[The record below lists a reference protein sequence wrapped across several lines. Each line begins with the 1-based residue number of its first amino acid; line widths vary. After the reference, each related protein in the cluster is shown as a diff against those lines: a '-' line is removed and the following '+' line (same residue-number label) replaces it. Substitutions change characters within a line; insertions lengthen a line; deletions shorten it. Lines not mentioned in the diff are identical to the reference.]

1 VDIVVTDNQEQERFE
16 AHVDGELAG
25 YAQYK
30 QRPDGIALT
39 HFETLPA
46 YGGRGVASTLAREA
60 IARVR
65 DSDAQVIPLC
75 EFAVSYIREH
85 PEYVDL
91 VVERYRGEVT
101 A

>member
-1 VDIVVTDNQEQERFE
+1 MDIAVTDNQAQERFE

-25 YAQYK
+25 YALYK

-46 YGGRGVASTLAREA
+46 YGGKGVASALAHEA
-60 IARVR
+60 IARIR

-75 EFAVSYIREH
+75 EFAVSFIREH
-85 PEYVDL
+85 PEYTDL
-91 VVERYRGEVT
+91 VVDRYRADVT
-101 A
+101 